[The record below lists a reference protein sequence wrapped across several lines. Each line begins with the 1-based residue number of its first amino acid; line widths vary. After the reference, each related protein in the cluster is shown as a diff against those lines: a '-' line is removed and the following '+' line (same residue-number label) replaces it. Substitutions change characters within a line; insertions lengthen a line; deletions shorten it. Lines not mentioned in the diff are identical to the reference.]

1 MRMGRIFLRLAR
13 EACQK
18 SWAFC
23 ILNQIPDDPW
33 PRASLTL
40 SDISG
45 VKPAW
50 QLTRRERV
58 ARETPMCAAKSATV
72 IGMFSR
78 ASFKILP
85 GWGGLNISMD
95 SSPFSGSP
103 GRGGRRMGIPVWLLP
118 ASRLSGEAGFE
129 KAAELI
135 DLFAV

>member
-1 MRMGRIFLRLAR
+1 MGRIFLRLAR

-45 VKPAW
+45 VNPAR
-50 QLTRRERV
+50 QLAMRERV
-58 ARETPMCAAKSATV
+58 TRETPMCAAKSETV
-72 IGMFSR
+72 IGMLSR

-85 GWGGLNISMD
+85 GWGGLYISMD
-95 SSPFSGSP
+95 SSLLSVGGSP
-103 GRGGRRMGIPVWLLP
+103 SHISEARCGAP
-118 ASRLSGEAGFE
+118 A
-129 KAAELI
+129 
-135 DLFAV
+135 